1 MDVFIKRKNKNE
13 KTLCFLKKLF
23 DIFESLYY
31 FEKFYCNQNI
41 ILISF

>member
-23 DIFESLYY
+23 DIFESLYTLKN
-31 FEKFYCNQNI
+31 F
-41 ILISF
+41 ILIKI